1 MKLTC
6 DMVTDLYP
14 LYKDGLA
21 SPDTKEAIKEH
32 LRECDAC
39 RNFYRR
45 YPFQDKLLRRSA
57 ADTFDNPTHTSS
69 VTDGFN
75 SFAKKM
81 RRYKKIKI
89 VVACLITAAVA
100 VFAFFKYFAPDQ
112 NQ

>member
-21 SPDTKEAIKEH
+21 SPDTRDAIKEH
-32 LRECDAC
+32 LKECDDC

-45 YPFQDKLLRRSA
+45 YPFQDKFLRRSA
-57 ADTFDNPTHTSS
+57 ADVFDNPTHTSS

-81 RRYKKIKI
+81 RRNKKIKI
-89 VVACLITAAVA
+89 ALACLVAAAVA
-100 VFAFFKYFAPDQ
+100 VFAFFKYFMPEQ
-112 NQ
+112 KK